1 VNLINKSI
9 EKKRK
14 QMLDSARR
22 WGYTSEKTV
31 QYSKDLDE
39 LLNIAQ
45 SRMMKNRLSVSAS
58 IGEKS
63 VIIRIEGDLDIANN
77 ELLLEH
83 VEKVKEA
90 NNIAILILDCTAL
103 TFIDSTGISSVNQLI
118 YLSDEKGCC
127 FQITGLNQNIRQIFD
142 HIGIFTM
149 MEAINNNGKCSKI
162 N

>member
-1 VNLINKSI
+1 MNLLHKSI

-22 WGYTSEKTV
+22 WGYTSEITV

-45 SRMMKNRLSVSAS
+45 TRMMEQRLSISTSV
-58 IGEKS
+58 GEKTM
-63 VIIRIEGDLDIANN
+63 IIKIEGDLDIANN
-77 ELLLEH
+77 ELLLEYI
-83 VEKVKEA
+83 EKVKET
-90 NNIAILILDCTAL
+90 NHLSTLILDCEGL

-118 YLSDEKGCC
+118 YLSDEKGY
-127 FQITGLNQNIRQIFD
+127 FFRITGLNQDIRQIFD

-149 MEAINNNGKCSKI
+149 IKAIRHGKRSSTK
-162 N
+162 

>member
-1 VNLINKSI
+1 MNLINKSI

-22 WGYTSEKTV
+22 WGYTSEETV
-31 QYSKDLDE
+31 QYSKELDE

-58 IGEKS
+58 VGEKS

-83 VEKVKEA
+83 LEKVKEVK
-90 NNIAILILDCTAL
+90 NIATLILDCTAL

-118 YLSDEKGCC
+118 YLSDEKGCS
-127 FQITGLNQNIRQIFD
+127 FQIIGLNQNIRQIFD

-149 MEAINNNGKCSKI
+149 MKAIRNGKCSSLK
-162 N
+162 